1 VADRTLDSTERHIAK
16 ALEGLLAL
24 QAQHRAAGRYAD
36 AARMREAFVL
46 LRRAWVLSVWQE
58 RVRQGREEPDEDAPT
73 EERG

>member
-1 VADRTLDSTERHIAK
+1 MNARVRESPDLELVAACGCGAASPLRRVLYLPLPTCTDSTERHIAK

-36 AARMREAFVL
+36 AA
-46 LRRAWVLSVWQE
+46 
-58 RVRQGREEPDEDAPT
+58 PT